1 MVDDV
6 REFERFTQML
16 KDDPDRAYYGFK
28 HVSCADENLAIDTLM
43 VTDTLFKSCDVASRK
58 AYVALFE
65 SVKEHGGVVKVF
77 SSLHVSGEQL
87 SQVSGIA
94 AVLRFPMPDDLFG
107 LGLEDGDDDAGGF
120 DHGNDSAEDDFYDFG
135 AGDGGG
141 NNRVFSAGSEPS
153 MAEAEDFL

>member
-1 MVDDV
+1 M

-28 HVSCADENLAIDTLM
+28 HVCCADENLAIDTLM
-43 VTDTLFKSCDVASRK
+43 VTDTLFKSCDVATRK
-58 AYVALFE
+58 AYVALCE
-65 SVKEHGGVVKVF
+65 SVKEHGGAVKVF

-107 LGLEDGDDDAGGF
+107 LANDDADGYDRG
-120 DHGNDSAEDDFYDFG
+120 DESADDDFYAFG
-135 AGDGGG
+135 NGDSGS
-141 NNRVFSAGSEPS
+141 NNRVFSAGAAPS
-153 MAEAEDFL
+153 MAEAEDYL